1 MASSRIF
8 IKGLPPNIT
17 EDEFKNH
24 FGAKQEIT
32 DAKLIPHRRIGYVGY
47 KTPEEAAKAVKYFN
61 RSFIRMSK
69 IGVEIARPI
78 SDASLPIS
86 RKAQREQER
95 ENAKLRQ
102 QKQEI
107 DAKAA
112 EKLNA
117 GTKRK
122 RSDVEAADP
131 KLQEFLE
138 VMQPASK
145 SKIWDTGAMDSAIDE
160 PPTKVQAMEAPAG
173 ESDDEYQSVPRK
185 ERKKSPAKA
194 IESQLPPPSALE
206 APQTAIIA
214 NQQALPAAAATVDNE
229 AATDDDWLRSH
240 TSRLLDVMD
249 PEDVISK
256 PQQQSQVA
264 NAEKVT
270 EVEPEVNTPAEN
282 MDIDEPEE
290 EEGGVDL
297 KQDNKAEDLDTT
309 LEAIRSNGRLFVR
322 NLPYSAT
329 EDDLRKHFEHESADL
344 SMKVHLP
351 VDSKG
356 TSKGFVLVQ
365 YSDPDVAAEA
375 YHNLDGEPFQGRLLH
390 IIPAAAK
397 RDSKLDEFA
406 IAKLPLK
413 KQRLIKKKAESTSST
428 FNWNS
433 LYMNQDAVNSS
444 VADRLGVS
452 KSELLDPTSADAGV
466 KQAIAETSVIQETKA
481 YFAKNGV
488 DLDAF
493 KRRERGDTAIL
504 VKNFP
509 YGMTLEELR
518 KLFEDFGQVIRVLM
532 PPSGTIA
539 IVEFAQPTHA
549 RAAFAS
555 LAYRRMKDS
564 VLFLEKAPKDLFTG
578 PAPAQPV
585 AISDRNADKAT
596 DPKFSTSDLLEAE
609 GGAETVDTSTLFVR
623 NLNFTTTSQR
633 LTEVFKP
640 LDGFLSARVNTKT
653 DPKKPGQVLS
663 MGFGFLEFRSKSQA
677 QAALKAMDGYN
688 LDNHKLVIKA
698 SHKGADAA
706 EERRK
711 EDKAKKLAGK
721 RTKIIIKN
729 LPFEASKS
737 DIRKLFGS
745 YGQLRSVR
753 MPKKFDHSTRG
764 FAFADFI
771 TAREAENALEALKD
785 THLLGRRLVLE
796 FAAAEAVDAEE
807 EIEKMQKK
815 VGSQVNKV
823 ALQNLTGGGRKKF
836 NIEGNDADL
845 D

>member
-17 EDEFKNH
+17 EDEFKAH

-32 DAKLIPHRRIGYVGY
+32 DAKLISHRRIGYIGY
-47 KTPEEAAKAVKYFN
+47 KTPEEAMKAVKYFN
-61 RSFIRMSK
+61 KSFVRMSK
-69 IGVEIARPI
+69 IGVEIARP
-78 SDASLPIS
+78 ANATLPMS

-95 ENAKLRQ
+95 ENNKLSQ
-102 QKQEI
+102 LKQEA
-107 DAKAA
+107 DRKAS
-112 EKLNA
+112 ESPNT

-122 RSDVEAADP
+122 RSDVDVADP

-145 SKIWDTGAMDSAIDE
+145 SNSNVWKAGTMDNDMEE
-160 PPTKVQAMEAPAG
+160 PPTKLRAIEVPEG
-173 ESDDEYQSVPRK
+173 ESDDEYQSVPSK
-185 ERKKSPAKA
+185 VKKAAAKLV
-194 IESQLPPPSALE
+194 E
-206 APQTAIIA
+206 T
-214 NQQALPAAAATVDNE
+214 QAPAAPVATVASAIVADRGNQANE
-229 AATDDDWLRSH
+229 VMIDISPNNAEATDDDWLRSH
-240 TSRLLDVMD
+240 TSRLLDIMD
-249 PEDVISK
+249 PEDIIPKTQSLEAKDVEEVIAGESE
-256 PQQQSQVA
+256 PNGPVEDMVVDEE
-264 NAEKVT
+264 AE
-270 EVEPEVNTPAEN
+270 AEN
-282 MDIDEPEE
+282 PPS
-290 EEGGVDL
+290 G
-297 KQDNKAEDLDTT
+297 LDST
-309 LEAIRSNGRLFVR
+309 LETIKVSGRLFVR

-329 EDDLRKHFEHESADL
+329 EDDLRKHFEQYGALEEI
-344 SMKVHLP
+344 HLP
-351 VDSKG
+351 VDPKG

-365 YSDPDVAAEA
+365 YTDPNAAAEA
-375 YHNLDGEPFQGRLLH
+375 YHNVDGEPFQGRLLH
-390 IIPAAAK
+390 ILPAAAK
-397 RDSKLDEFA
+397 RDNKLDEFA

-413 KQRLIKKKAESTSST
+413 KQRLLKKKADSSSHT

-444 VADRLGVS
+444 VAERLGVS

-466 KQAIAETSVIQETKA
+466 KQAIAETSVIQETKS
-481 YFAKNGV
+481 YFANNGV

-504 VKNFP
+504 VKNFTH
-509 YGMTLEELR
+509 GTTLEELR
-518 KLFEDFGQVIRVLM
+518 KMFEDFGQVIRVLM
-532 PPSGTIA
+532 PPAGTIA

-555 LAYRRMKDS
+555 LAYRRMKDT

-578 PAPAQPV
+578 PALAQPV
-585 AISDRNADKAT
+585 ARIGRNEDKAV
-596 DPKFSTSDLLEAE
+596 DPKFSASDLLERE
-609 GGAETVDTSTLFVR
+609 SGVENVNTSTLFVR

-633 LTEVFKP
+633 LTEIFKP

-663 MGFGFLEFRSKSQA
+663 MGFGFIEFRTKSQA
-677 QAALKAMDGYN
+677 EAAIKAMDGYT
-688 LDNHKLVIKA
+688 LDNHKLLVKA

-706 EERRK
+706 EEKRK
-711 EDKAKKLAGK
+711 EDRAKKLAGK
-721 RTKIIIKN
+721 RTKLIVKN

-737 DIRKLFGS
+737 DIRKLFGT

-785 THLLGRRLVLE
+785 THLLGRRLVID
-796 FAAAEAVDAEE
+796 FASEETIDAEE

-823 ALQNLTGGGRKKF
+823 AMQNLTGGGRKKF